1 MAREKEIRV
10 DSTDLKY
17 IRLAKEELGDVP
29 LGRAA
34 REGCKRII
42 SESQDGGEVSI

>member
-1 MAREKEIRV
+1 MAREQVIRV

-17 IRLAKEELGDVP
+17 IRAAQAEVGDVP

-34 REGCKRII
+34 REGCKRLL
-42 SESQDGGEVSI
+42 SESAEETEVSI